1 MKITKTEKSLLG
13 LFLIKEIVAIF
24 FTPFLEYPDSV
35 PHLMRI
41 QFYTGEKVNF
51 YYSFLNK
58 IYQLTE
64 ELGFNNNIYYSWKE
78 IFNIPLSN
86 KMSLIYDSYTPIYSL
101 VGMII
106 QLAIVFFSIYLFY
119 IFLNND
125 KKMSEIEKH
134 KLLKIVLI
142 WYSMVSISSLV
153 LNISSDY
160 LVYIY
165 QPFFLYL
172 LYKKKH
178 IINIILCL
186 ILLKYVDNNILANI
200 FFLYFYI
207 VLNFLE
213 KKIKNS
219 KNFFIVSLIFIII
232 NIMILFPIGLSFN
245 PEAELQRES
254 NLQVGSGKFYT
265 KIVGIFL
272 SSFYLGGF
280 NQYITFKI
288 LYVIYGIFIVKAVMK
303 MLKNKKGLIEL
314 FSIIGS
320 ISAMMYIVRNLGHV
334 KYFTYMNFFIIEYI
348 FLYIFKD
355 KDFKRSEII
364 NNIGV
369 GFFIL
374 TLFEV
379 FKLFFKAYVFI

>member
-24 FTPFLEYPDSV
+24 FTPLLEYPDSV

-41 QFYTGEKVNF
+41 KFYTEEKINF
-51 YYSFLNK
+51 YYLFLNK

-64 ELGFNNNIYYSWKE
+64 EMGFDNNIYYSRKG
-78 IFNIPLSN
+78 IFTLPLSN
-86 KMSLIYDSYTPIYSL
+86 KMSLIYDGYTPMYSL
-101 VGMII
+101 IGMLI
-106 QLAIVFFSIYLFY
+106 QLAIVFFSICFFY
-119 IFLNND
+119 FFLNND
-125 KKMSEIEKH
+125 KEISITEKH

-172 LYKKKH
+172 LYKKKY

-254 NLQVGSGKFYT
+254 NLKVGSGKFYT

-272 SSFYLGGF
+272 SSFYLGGY

-288 LYVIYGIFIVKAVMK
+288 LYVIYGIFIIKIVIK
-303 MLKNKKGLIEL
+303 MLKNKRGLIEL

-355 KDFKRSEII
+355 KDLKRSELI

-369 GFFIL
+369 VFFIL

>member
-24 FTPFLEYPDSV
+24 FTPFLEYPDSMA
-35 PHLMRI
+35 HLMRI
-41 QFYTGEKVNF
+41 KFYTEEKRNF
-51 YYSFLNK
+51 YYLFLNK
-58 IYQLTE
+58 VYQLTE
-64 ELGFNNNIYYSWKE
+64 ELGFNNSIDYSWKG

-86 KMSLIYDSYTPIYSL
+86 KMSLIYNSYIPMYSL
-101 VGMII
+101 IGMLVQLII
-106 QLAIVFFSIYLFY
+106 IIFSIYLFY

-125 KKMSEIEKH
+125 KKINEVEKH

-142 WYSMVSISSLV
+142 WYSMISISSLV

-178 IINIILCL
+178 VVNIILCL
-186 ILLKYVDNNILANI
+186 VLLKYVDNNILANI

-207 VLNFLE
+207 ILNFLE
-213 KKIKNS
+213 KKVKNS
-219 KNFFIVSLIFIII
+219 KTFFIISIIFIII

-288 LYVIYGIFIVKAVMK
+288 LYVIYGIFIIKVVIK

-314 FSIIGS
+314 FSIVGS

-374 TLFEV
+374 TLF
-379 FKLFFKAYVFI
+379 